1 MISSKKKFECN
12 FFPTVGNAKEADLRI
27 SERQV
32 SEDLSPLED
41 TLRTDFEIYKT
52 FDSFCCCRY
61 IATIIKYLFVE
72 FFKSVFLKQLYAK

>member
-41 TLRTDFEIYKT
+41 TLRTHFEILKIT
-52 FDSFCCCRY
+52 KHLIVFF
-61 IATIIKYLFVE
+61 ATAIL
-72 FFKSVFLKQLYAK
+72 QL

>member
-12 FFPTVGNAKEADLRI
+12 FFPTVGNAKEGDFRI

-41 TLRTDFEIYKT
+41 SLRTH
-52 FDSFCCCRY
+52 FD
-61 IATIIKYLFVE
+61 ILKITKHLIVFVPAAI
-72 FFKSVFLKQLYAK
+72 LQL